1 MYRPLLEGPASSPAG
16 WEAPQDLEAFLQ
28 GLYRYFEVK
37 GFLGIVAPNVSH
49 MVALTFTILFFF
61 VLLFLIDWE
70 AVLAC
75 DSEESCRVV
84 SLWYTQ
90 PWYNI
95 SPSRWGVLTCTLIF
109 TLYWFFNVFQMWS
122 VYKQARLT
130 RRFYQEQLGILSDES
145 LETMLWSEVVS
156 RLVQRQKESRFCRV
170 QDELNALEIT
180 NVIMRQDNFIIALT
194 NHHAFTSTLPP
205 WIPRRLVYTKAPLYN
220 LRLGLFRFGESDR
233 GRLEADFL
241 ERPEVLAGRLRFL
254 GVLNVLLVPPVL
266 IFVAIYFFMRH
277 AQEFRSQRASPFRR
291 QWSDY
296 AQWTF
301 REYNELPH
309 QIEARMSAGHAAAE
323 AYVHTTRPSSP
334 VLKSA
339 LRCVKFIAGSVLA
352 ALLLV
357 ALWDD
362 TPLLFV
368 KIQEKNLLWYL
379 AFFGF
384 VFAVVDSAGEENAG
398 DAEGKGSG
406 SEACL
411 HAPSVPLRMYIA
423 LMKLVSCTHH
433 LPAHWR
439 SPERLTSLAGACSGL
454 RRASLCQHFR
464 LVRQELLRDFLV
476 HRIQVLAEELLG
488 VLLSPILLF
497 CFLSHAAPG
506 IVRVLRRVRYATPC
520 LGDFCLYGCLDPDR
534 SGDFGVGAA
543 SSADSRRTLRR
554 QFENDKLEKS
564 ILSFLLNH
572 QLLWSP
578 DDGADGFMFIR
589 GQELQNELSE
599 RSWRQPT
606 VPAIQLQELKHAD
619 DAAPLEWHADGPP
632 GSMHPIEVVEQ
643 EAEGWHAE
651 GPEGPHDRAREQQEF
666 VLAHVLG
673 VPPAAVA
680 VLHEVQEFHEVET
693 KENPS
698 GEDYALL
705 PSELLYLPSIVP
717 GASASKAIATAAKTV
732 VDEGQAK
739 DKGDIFGALFFWLE
753 ALRKYQGNPVQM
765 CESDDEGGGVFFRQ
779 PHTELTV

>member
-1 MYRPLLEGPASSPAG
+1 MFTNRQCGKTLVSRTQGTKIATEELKGRVLEVNLADLNNDEDQASKKVRLCIEEVQGRNCLTDFHGMTLTRDKICSLIKKWQTLIEAHVDVKTTDGYVVRMFCVAFTKRRPDQVKANCYAQSAQIRKIRRKMVDIMTQEASKVQLRELVKKLIPESIGKEIEKQAQGTFPLKDCLIRKVKILKKPKFDITKLMELHGDGGDDAG
-16 WEAPQDLEAFLQ
+16 VEMVRPETEEAMNTLTAD
-28 GLYRYFEVK
+28 
-37 GFLGIVAPNVSH
+37 IVA
-49 MVALTFTILFFF
+49 
-61 VLLFLIDWE
+61 
-70 AVLAC
+70 
-75 DSEESCRVV
+75 
-84 SLWYTQ
+84 Q
-90 PWYNI
+90 
-95 SPSRWGVLTCTLIF
+95 
-109 TLYWFFNVFQMWS
+109 
-122 VYKQARLT
+122 
-130 RRFYQEQLGILSDES
+130 
-145 LETMLWSEVVS
+145 
-156 RLVQRQKESRFCRV
+156 
-170 QDELNALEIT
+170 
-180 NVIMRQDNFIIALT
+180 
-194 NHHAFTSTLPP
+194 
-205 WIPRRLVYTKAPLYN
+205 
-220 LRLGLFRFGESDR
+220 
-233 GRLEADFL
+233 
-241 ERPEVLAGRLRFL
+241 EVLAGRLRFL

>member
-1 MYRPLLEGPASSPAG
+1 MFTNRQCGKTLVSRTQGTKIATEELKGRVLEVNLADLNNDEDQASKKVRLCIEEVQGRNCLTDFHGMTLTRDKICSLIKKWQTLIEAHVDVKTTDGYVVRMFCVAFTKRRPDQVKANCYAQSAQIRKIRRKMVDIMTQEASKVQLRELVKKLIPESIGKEIEKQAQGTFPLKDCLIRKVKILKKPKFDITKLMELHGDGGDDAG
-16 WEAPQDLEAFLQ
+16 VEMVRPETEEAMNTLTAD
-28 GLYRYFEVK
+28 
-37 GFLGIVAPNVSH
+37 IVA
-49 MVALTFTILFFF
+49 
-61 VLLFLIDWE
+61 
-70 AVLAC
+70 
-75 DSEESCRVV
+75 
-84 SLWYTQ
+84 Q
-90 PWYNI
+90 
-95 SPSRWGVLTCTLIF
+95 
-109 TLYWFFNVFQMWS
+109 
-122 VYKQARLT
+122 
-130 RRFYQEQLGILSDES
+130 
-145 LETMLWSEVVS
+145 
-156 RLVQRQKESRFCRV
+156 
-170 QDELNALEIT
+170 
-180 NVIMRQDNFIIALT
+180 
-194 NHHAFTSTLPP
+194 
-205 WIPRRLVYTKAPLYN
+205 
-220 LRLGLFRFGESDR
+220 
-233 GRLEADFL
+233 
-241 ERPEVLAGRLRFL
+241 EVLAGRLRFL

-753 ALRKYQGNPVQM
+753 APMRFARFAW
-765 CESDDEGGGVFFRQ
+765 CAWWVFQ
-779 PHTELTV
+779 PAR